1 MFETLQLPHCQ
12 FLIQFALLRQP
23 NALDQISKP
32 RIVAQRIHQ
41 RVNPQKRNVI
51 TALVKAFLKF
61 DKGVIFVP
69 QSDIERAKKVRVH
82 RLGFFE
88 IK

>member
-12 FLIQFALLRQP
+12 FFIQFTLLRQP

-41 RVNPQKRNVI
+41 RINPQKRNVI
-51 TALVKAFLKF
+51 TALVKAFFKF
-61 DKGVIFVP
+61 DKGLVFVP
-69 QSDIERAKKVRVH
+69 QSDIDHGKAVRVH
-82 RLGFFE
+82 RFGLFE
-88 IK
+88 IT